1 MNIRSIALGALV
13 LSVLAP
19 AAFAASST
27 DNSWL
32 YRDKANSGGALLTVD
47 KSDTAAASDT
57 AAFEAFEGEVKT
69 FTAPVGDYWPGKS
82 DNGYNN

>member
-19 AAFAASST
+19 AAFAASSS
-27 DNSWL
+27 DDSWL
-32 YRDKANSGGALLTVD
+32 YRDKPNSGGALLTVD
-47 KSDTAAASDT
+47 KSDYNAGSDT

-69 FTAPVGDYWPGKS
+69 YKGPAGDYWPGKS
-82 DNGYNN
+82 DNGYNQ